1 MAKMNEKEYYE
12 IDLSQLLRTLWRK
25 AWAIVLAAV
34 IGGGA
39 AFSYATF
46 LVTPLYE
53 ADAQMYVNNSSF
65 SIGSTSFSV
74 SSTEL
79 TAAQS
84 LVDTYIVI
92 LYSRDT
98 LNEVISATGVDYS
111 YKELESMLSAQ
122 SVNSTEVFSIT
133 VTSDDPQEAELIAN
147 AIVDILPN
155 RIADIVDGSSVRVV
169 HYAIVPTEKSSPNIT
184 RFTAVGVLLGIAIS
198 CIVVIIQMICDSM
211 IHTEDYL
218 TETYDLPVLAV
229 IPNLSDHSGDSDY
242 YYAQVHRRR
251 QKEAKL

>member
-1 MAKMNEKEYYE
+1 MGKTNEYYE
-12 IDLSQLLRTLWRK
+12 IDLFQLLRALWRK

-39 AFSYATF
+39 AFSYAAF

-65 SIGSTSFSV
+65 SVGSTSFSF
-74 SSTEL
+74 SSAEL

-92 LYSRDT
+92 LNSRDT
-98 LNEVISATGVDYS
+98 LNEIIRATGVDYN
-111 YKELESMLSAQ
+111 YKELSSMLSAQ
-122 SVNSTEVFSIT
+122 PVNNTEVFSIT
-133 VTSDDPQEAELIAN
+133 VTSADPQEAELIAN
-147 AIVDILPN
+147 AIVDILPD

-169 HYAIVPTEKSSPNIT
+169 HYAIVPTEKASPNIT
-184 RFTAVGVLLGIAIS
+184 MFTAVGMLLGIAIS
-198 CIVVIIQMICDSM
+198 CIVVIVQLVSDTL
-211 IHTEDYL
+211 IHNEDYL

-229 IPNLSDHSGDSDY
+229 IPNLYDNSGNTDY
-242 YYAQVHRRR
+242 YFSQNSGRRE
-251 QKEAKL
+251 KAGVKS